1 MNARMLTLAIGLI
14 WSSPT
19 TLLLGQT
26 PLEVVRRAVR
36 QALNRRSLASHRCAA
51 PYFANCEGGIEVVT
65 EPSLRVL
72 NEGPHAAS
80 VEVRCYLVARI
91 ASTEADM
98 LVLDIPAGT
107 QLVDTITVRRADTP
121 TVKWVVSAW
130 PGDVSGHCKD
140 AATVQISAP
149 SLRVS
154 LQIVP
159 VALVG
164 PDTVAVYGQM

>member
-65 EPSLRVL
+65 ETSLRVL

-130 PGDVSGHCKD
+130 PGDVSGHG
-140 AATVQISAP
+140 AQG
-149 SLRVS
+149 
-154 LQIVP
+154 VP
-159 VALVG
+159 VRT
-164 PDTVAVYGQM
+164 TVSTARVYFQLATADRAHLDSLAARVQR